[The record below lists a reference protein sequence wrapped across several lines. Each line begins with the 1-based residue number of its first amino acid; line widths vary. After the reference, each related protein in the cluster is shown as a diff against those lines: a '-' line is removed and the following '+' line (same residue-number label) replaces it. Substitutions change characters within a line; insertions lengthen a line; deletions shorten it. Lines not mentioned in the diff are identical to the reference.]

1 MYFCVPKTEI
11 SDFTKYQIMRTK
23 NIIAALLLVAATL
36 FTVGCKKD
44 PIPSDPVVGS
54 PFGRQL
60 RSLDIVNSVDTIVPN
75 SNPAGYSELYQV
87 TFNQPVDHNNPAAGT
102 FRQKAFL
109 FYVGSDR
116 PTVLYTCGYTLFDHF
131 RQLPFIDIAYN
142 MNANLVMVE
151 HRYFGDSKPAN
162 DNRWTYLTISQAAAD
177 HHAIIQALK
186 PLLPREWVSTG
197 TSKDGMTSLFLRY
210 FYPDDITV
218 TTAFC
223 APFMNSLNYLPLGRY
238 VQEESGTPEERS
250 QMIALMGRL
259 LQNGEQGLYARYFQ
273 LLQANHLNS
282 SDLTFTG
289 YVNGCLGY
297 FFNFFSYNTPA
308 TRQLPALNMPDDLL
322 LTTVFKEVF
331 DNVDQSYMYPY
342 YIQCAK
348 ELGQYICDYDAY
360 ASQLEGTAFDI
371 NEVLKN
377 PCELKNED
385 CWLYQTYDS
394 TLMTDIR
401 TRFIPTTNCPLLFV
415 YSKDDPWTAARPDR
429 INEQYS
435 KMIINPIGVHNHDI
449 NSTEHYTLEM
459 KQEIMDFIARYV
471 PYGNDPVVA
480 KRAPYSYFHEMKDK
494 FMFHR

>member
-1 MYFCVPKTEI
+1 MKKITLVI
-11 SDFTKYQIMRTK
+11 AMFTMAMAASAQNAGQKFFDNWSIGAEGGVSTNLHDWDTPNGAVAGINLTK
-23 NIIAALLLVAATL
+23 GIT
-36 FTVGCKKD
+36 
-44 PIPSDPVVGS
+44 PVLS
-54 PFGRQL
+54 LEFQL
-60 RSLDIVNSVDTIVPN
+60 Q
-75 SNPAGYSELYQV
+75 AG
-87 TFNQPVDHNNPAAGT
+87 FND
-102 FRQKAFL
+102 
-109 FYVGSDR
+109 
-116 PTVLYTCGYTLFDHF
+116 
-131 RQLPFIDIAYN
+131 
-142 MNANLVMVE
+142 NANWNMGRSCNVFDNASI
-151 HRYFGDSKPAN
+151 FGNTKIN
-162 DNRWTYLTISQAAAD
+162 LMNWFGGYKGTRRLFE
-177 HHAIIQALK
+177 IQA
-186 PLLPREWVSTG
+186 RCG
-197 TSKDGMTSLFLRY
+197 FGYLRY

-223 APFMNSLNYLPLGRY
+223 APFMNSLNNLSLGRY
-238 VQEESGTPEERS
+238 MQEESGTPEERS

-259 LQNGEQGLYARYFQ
+259 LQNGEQGLYVRLLQ
-273 LLQANHLNS
+273 LLQANHLNT
-282 SDLTFTG
+282 DLTFTG

-297 FFNFFSYNTPA
+297 FFSFFSYKTPA
-308 TRQLPALNMPDDLL
+308 TRQLPALDMPDDQF
-322 LTTVFKEVF
+322 LTTIFEEVF
-331 DNVDQSYMYPY
+331 DNEDQSYIYPY

-394 TLMTDIR
+394 TLLTDIR

-415 YSKDDPWTAARPDR
+415 YSKDDPWTAARPDL

-449 NSTEHYTLEM
+449 NSTEHYTPEM

>member
-1 MYFCVPKTEI
+1 
-11 SDFTKYQIMRTK
+11 
-23 NIIAALLLVAATL
+23 
-36 FTVGCKKD
+36 
-44 PIPSDPVVGS
+44 
-54 PFGRQL
+54 
-60 RSLDIVNSVDTIVPN
+60 
-75 SNPAGYSELYQV
+75 
-87 TFNQPVDHNNPAAGT
+87 
-102 FRQKAFL
+102 
-109 FYVGSDR
+109 
-116 PTVLYTCGYTLFDHF
+116 
-131 RQLPFIDIAYN
+131 

-151 HRYFGDSKPAN
+151 HRYFGNSKPAN
-162 DNRWTYLTISQAAAD
+162 DNRWTYLTVSQAAAD

-223 APFMNSLNYLPLGRY
+223 APFMNSLNYLSLGRY
-238 VQEESGTPEERS
+238 MQEESGTPEERS

-259 LQNGEQGLYARYFQ
+259 LQNGEQGLYVRYLQ
-273 LLQANHLNS
+273 LLQANHLNT
-282 SDLTFTG
+282 DLTFTG

-297 FFNFFSYNTPA
+297 FFSFFSYKTPA
-308 TRQLPALNMPDDLL
+308 TRQLPTLDMPDDQF
-322 LTTVFKEVF
+322 LTTIFEEVF
-331 DNVDQSYMYPY
+331 DNEDQSYIYPY

-415 YSKDDPWTAARPDR
+415 YSKDDPWTAARPDL

-449 NSTEHYTLEM
+449 NSTEHYTPEM

-480 KRAPYSYFHEMKDK
+480 KRAPYSYFHEMEDK
-494 FMFHR
+494 FMIHR

>member
-1 MYFCVPKTEI
+1 MARLYNVKLKNPVSLLAGFFVFLRSENRNIRLYKI
-11 SDFTKYQIMRTK
+11 QIMRTK

-151 HRYFGDSKPAN
+151 HRYFGNSKPAN
-162 DNRWTYLTISQAAAD
+162 DNRWTYLTVSQAAAD

-223 APFMNSLNYLPLGRY
+223 APFMNSLNNLSLGRY
-238 VQEESGTPEERS
+238 MQEESGTPEERS

-259 LQNGEQGLYARYFQ
+259 LQNGEQGLYVRLLQ
-273 LLQANHLNS
+273 LLQANHLNT
-282 SDLTFTG
+282 DLTFTG

-297 FFNFFSYNTPA
+297 FFSFFSYKTPA
-308 TRQLPALNMPDDLL
+308 TRQLPALDMPDDQF
-322 LTTVFKEVF
+322 LTTIFEEVF
-331 DNVDQSYMYPY
+331 DNES
-342 YIQCAK
+342 A
-348 ELGQYICDYDAY
+348 
-360 ASQLEGTAFDI
+360 
-371 NEVLKN
+371 
-377 PCELKNED
+377 
-385 CWLYQTYDS
+385 
-394 TLMTDIR
+394 
-401 TRFIPTTNCPLLFV
+401 
-415 YSKDDPWTAARPDR
+415 
-429 INEQYS
+429 
-435 KMIINPIGVHNHDI
+435 
-449 NSTEHYTLEM
+449 
-459 KQEIMDFIARYV
+459 
-471 PYGNDPVVA
+471 
-480 KRAPYSYFHEMKDK
+480 
-494 FMFHR
+494 